1 MTDTAV
7 EGPQTPNPADF
18 SRNDKPGE
26 YTAEISVRGIVSIS
40 IEAESQEDAQR
51 QAEAE
56 LDRMEKEGYV
66 EIDDIHEIDLRRVT
80 KDRPMYRVIREGKP
94 MQVSHLD
101 PTDKPRAA
109 DERGF

>member
-1 MTDTAV
+1 MTDTTVQA
-7 EGPQTPNPADF
+7 PNPADF

-26 YTAEISVRGIVSIS
+26 YTAEIEVRGRVSIS
-40 IEAESQEDAQR
+40 IKAESQEDAQR

-56 LDRMEKEGYV
+56 LERMESERYV
-66 EIDDIHEIDLRRVT
+66 EIDDIDDLDLRRVA
-80 KDRPMYRVIREGKP
+80 KDRPMYRVTRDGKS

-101 PTDKPRAA
+101 AGDVPRDP